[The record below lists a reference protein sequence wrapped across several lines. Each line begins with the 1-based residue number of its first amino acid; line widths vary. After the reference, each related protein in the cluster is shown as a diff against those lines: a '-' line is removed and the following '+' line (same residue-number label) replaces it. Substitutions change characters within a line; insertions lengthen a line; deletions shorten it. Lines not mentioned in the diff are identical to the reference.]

1 MRCTHLFPWLGFL
14 LSSCTDAPPGPAS
27 NGSAGSGGSG
37 VQPTAGSA
45 GMSSAGA
52 MAGGAAGSGASGS
65 GSGGVSG
72 AAGAAAGAA
81 GSGGTGGAAGGVGGA
96 GGAGGASPV
105 VKSAGCGKSGRP
117 PDGEVSVPQDRIYSF
132 PTSYD
137 GSTPMPAV
145 IAMHGANNPNTILQ
159 DLSNGSRLEEKFVRV
174 FPKSNENAWRYEGGT
189 GADSMRLTD
198 IYDELLATYCVDT
211 SRIFLM
217 GHSSGA
223 QMATQM
229 VCKAGGDGRFKAVA
243 PVAASKY
250 CDTLTP
256 VPVLYIQ
263 GAMDAQRNGSDG
275 ANVVAVFSAS
285 NGCMQTSMPYAPIM
299 GCNSDFDNKPV
310 DPGCIEYQGCTEKTV
325 WCRHNDNTYNLTDG
339 HMHGW
344 PCFASDAIADFFL
357 SLP

>member
-1 MRCTHLFPWLGFL
+1 MRCSYCLPLLGLLFWA
-14 LSSCTDAPPGPAS
+14 CTDSPAEPAS
-27 NGSAGSGGSG
+27 NSAAGVGGSG
-37 VQPTAGSA
+37 AQPVAGSA
-45 GMSSAGA
+45 GMSNAGTASGGASGSSASGSS
-52 MAGGAAGSGASGS
+52 AGGAAG
-65 GSGGVSG
+65 
-72 AAGAAAGAA
+72 AAGTAA
-81 GSGGTGGAAGGVGGA
+81 GTGGQSGGGA
-96 GGAGGASPV
+96 GGSGGGGSGGGGVSPV
-105 VKSAGCGKSGRP
+105 VPSAGCGKSGRP
-117 PDGEVSVPQDRIYSF
+117 NGGEVSVPMDRIYSF
-132 PTSYD
+132 PTTYD
-137 GSTPMPAV
+137 GNTPMPAV
-145 IAMHGANNPNTILQ
+145 IAMHGANNPNTILK
-159 DLSNGSRLEEKFVRV
+159 DLSDGSRLQEKFVRV
-174 FPKSNENAWRYEGGT
+174 FPKSNMSAWRYEGGT

-229 VCKAGGDGRFKAVA
+229 VCAAGGDPRFKAVA

-285 NGCMQTSMPYAPIM
+285 NGCSATSMPYAPIM
-299 GCNSDFDNKPV
+299 ACNSDFDQKPV
-310 DPGCIEYQGCTEKTV
+310 DPGCIIYDGCTEKTV

>member
-1 MRCTHLFPWLGFL
+1 
-14 LSSCTDAPPGPAS
+14 
-27 NGSAGSGGSG
+27 
-37 VQPTAGSA
+37 
-45 GMSSAGA
+45 
-52 MAGGAAGSGASGS
+52 
-65 GSGGVSG
+65 
-72 AAGAAAGAA
+72 
-81 GSGGTGGAAGGVGGA
+81 
-96 GGAGGASPV
+96 V
-105 VKSAGCGKSGRP
+105 VPSAGCGKSGRP
-117 PDGEVSVPQDRIYSF
+117 NGGEVSVPNDRIYSF
-132 PTSYD
+132 PTTYD
-137 GSTPMPAV
+137 GNMPMPAV
-145 IAMHGANNPNTILQ
+145 IAMHGANNPNTILK
-159 DLSNGSRLEEKFVRV
+159 DLSDGSRLEEKFVRV
-174 FPKSNENAWRYEGGT
+174 FPKSNTNAWRYEGGT
-189 GADSMRLTD
+189 GADSMRLSD

-229 VCKAGGDGRFKAVA
+229 VCAPGGDDRFKAVA

-250 CDTLTP
+250 CDALTP

-263 GAMDAQRNGSDG
+263 GAMDAQRGGSDG
-275 ANVVAVFSAS
+275 ANVVAVFAAS
-285 NGCMQTSMPYAPIM
+285 NGCSATSMPYAPIM

-310 DPGCIEYQGCTEKTV
+310 DPGCIIYAGSTEKTV